1 MAVNYYKTYTDA
13 ANAAQQQQRLA
24 ELLQQQAQE
33 PIPQYAYQGIQAMPS
48 YAAGLAKILNAYG
61 ARKAS
66 EQAAEASRQAGER
79 VEQAGTGIA
88 GRLMGGFTPDAS
100 LVKKTDMGYE
110 ATPRQVPEQTS
121 LEEVTRTSQYKQS
134 PEDALRMAMTP
145 AGGAAMQRNP
155 LLAQMLSQYAGPK
168 TPEEFYAPTETADG
182 LVQFGKRGGRRE
194 TGFQAAPKTET
205 TPNAVREYEFA
216 KSQGYKGSFEDWQ
229 LSQRRAGATTLNM
242 GAPVAGVDEQG
253 NPVFFQPSKTGGTP
267 AIVPGVRPSPKGM
280 TQEQGKV
287 AGFAD
292 RVQAS
297 NAVLSS
303 PPADLMTAKVADAI
317 PGGNFMLNAPQQQF
331 LQAERDFINAMLR
344 RESGAAIAPSEF
356 ESARKQYIPQPGD
369 RPETLE
375 QKRLARERAFSGL
388 ARELGPNYQPA
399 KLSSAPATGGWGKA
413 EAVR

>member
-48 YAAGLAKILNAYG
+48 YAAGLAKILSAYG
-61 ARKAS
+61 AKRAS
-66 EQAAEASRQAGER
+66 DKAAEASRQAQER
-79 VEQAGTGIA
+79 VDQAGTGIA

-110 ATPRQVPEQTS
+110 ATPQQVPEQTS

-168 TPEEFYAPTETADG
+168 TPEEFYAPTETSDG

-413 EAVR
+413 EKVK

>member
-1 MAVNYYKTYTDA
+1 MAVNYYKTYSDA
-13 ANAAQQQQRLA
+13 AAEAQRQQRLA
-24 ELLQQQAQE
+24 EMLQRQADEPMQQ
-33 PIPQYAYQGIQAMPS
+33 YSYQGIQAMPS
-48 YAAGLAKILNAYG
+48 YAAGLASILSAYG
-61 ARKAS
+61 AKKAS
-66 EQAAEASRQAGER
+66 DKAAEASRQAQER
-79 VEQAGTGIA
+79 IDQAGTGIA

-110 ATPRQVPEQTS
+110 ATPQQVPEQAS

-134 PEDALRMAMTP
+134 PEDALRVAMTP
-145 AGGAAMQRNP
+145 AGGAAVQRNP
-155 LLAQMLSQYAGPK
+155 LLAQMLAQQAGPK

-194 TGFQAAPKTET
+194 TGFQPATKTET
-205 TPNAVREYEFA
+205 TPNAVREYQFA

-267 AIVPGVRPSPKGM
+267 SIVPGVRPSPKGM
-280 TQEQGKV
+280 TQEQGKI

-303 PPADLMTAKVADAI
+303 PPADLMTAKFADVL

-388 ARELGPNYQPA
+388 TRELGPIYKPANQP
-399 KLSSAPATGGWGKA
+399 SVSATGGWGKA
-413 EAVR
+413 QRVD

>member
-1 MAVNYYKTYTDA
+1 MAVNYYKTYSDA
-13 ANAAQQQQRLA
+13 AAEAQRQQRLA
-24 ELLQQQAQE
+24 DMLQQQADQ
-33 PIPQYAYQGIQAMPS
+33 PIPQYSYQGIQAMPS
-48 YAAGLAKILNAYG
+48 YAAGLASILSAYG
-61 ARKAS
+61 AKRAS
-66 EQAAEASRQAGER
+66 DKAAEASRQANER

-110 ATPRQVPEQTS
+110 ATPQQVPEQTA

-194 TGFQAAPKTET
+194 TGFQAAPKAET
-205 TPNAVREYEFA
+205 TPNAVREYQFA

-399 KLSSAPATGGWGKA
+399 KLFSTPVTGGWGKA
-413 EAVR
+413 EVVK